1 MFTAAKVQTLD
12 TMCRMLISR
21 AGKMA
26 GASACECLRLCTP
39 LE

>member
-1 MFTAAKVQTLD
+1 MYTAKKIQTLD
-12 TMCRMLISR
+12 KMCRMLISR

>member
-1 MFTAAKVQTLD
+1 MFTAKKTQIPG